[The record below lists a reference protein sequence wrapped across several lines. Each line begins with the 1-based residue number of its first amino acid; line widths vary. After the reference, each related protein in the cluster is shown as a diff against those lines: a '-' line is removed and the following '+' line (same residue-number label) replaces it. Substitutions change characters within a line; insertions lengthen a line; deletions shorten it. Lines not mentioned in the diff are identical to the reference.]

1 MISQSDRLYTH
12 TVYVHTSSWSHDRT
26 KNNFAKE
33 WWWLAVAT
41 LGWALWNISLQGR
54 YIHLNTDRTTRV
66 RTKRWCWKWIFWIY
80 QLIDGIM
87 SNCSRWADSLETD
100 QNKIEKHVK
109 TRYRHNWGIHFSP
122 LKEFSM
128 RLRGGSLIQKR
139 WRLEVLSFLR
149 ITLSTLEVPSRQTMP
164 AQRLLPW
171 WSRCHGKREHDTFSG
186 LSWVME
192 AVTSCSW
199 NDTPLWVNRIEHSQ
213 YLISI
218 FRAKTALVY
227 SMSHCPWES
236 F

>member
-1 MISQSDRLYTH
+1 MIGQ
-12 TVYVHTSSWSHDRT
+12 
-26 KNNFAKE
+26 
-33 WWWLAVAT
+33 
-41 LGWALWNISLQGR
+41 
-54 YIHLNTDRTTRV
+54 RTTSQRSGGDLLLQPLVEPCGTYPCKAGIFTWIQTV
-66 RTKRWCWKWIFWIY
+66 RHGSERSGGAGNEYFGYINWLTVSCLIAVDELIVWKQIRIRLKNMWRHDTGTIEEFIF
-80 QLIDGIM
+80 
-87 SNCSRWADSLETD
+87 ST
-100 QNKIEKHVK
+100 
-109 TRYRHNWGIHFSP
+109 

-139 WRLEVLSFLR
+139 WRLEVLSFS
-149 ITLSTLEVPSRQTMP
+149 ITLSTVEVPSRQTIP

-192 AVTSCSW
+192 AVTPCSW